1 MATKAQIIAFI
12 IEMFEESD
20 GNAVSKSK
28 LDSFKKSELEEFI
41 KAKGLKEDLEKW
53 LSIA

>member
-1 MATKAQIIAFI
+1 MVTKAQLISFI
-12 IEMFEESD
+12 MEMFKEAD

-41 KAKGLKEDLEKW
+41 EAKGLKEDLEKW
-53 LSIA
+53 ISTT